1 MISSLM
7 DWLIPLKFKILVRVS
22 LSPWLG
28 FTKVDSWEIAS
39 AKCAGYES
47 PNVVEP
53 VAKKAGLL
61 REQIPSTPYID
72 SRCQQVA
79 TAMLHCLAEIG
90 FEKHRVLRVLDFGG
104 AGGDYYYHLRKI
116 APSIKIEWI
125 VIETPALVL
134 AMQFQEKGVDESINW
149 VDSVEGPTTYF
160 DVVLLSSVLQYI
172 EKPEKILEELAKRT
186 NFIIINRLP
195 LITKRKSIVAVQR
208 IYTSGK
214 RGSYPVH
221 FFNEE
226 DMIAT
231 LSEYG
236 TIGLRWFVPEDQ
248 PVVGWHAYPNQ
259 GLVLQISGRS

>member
-1 MISSLM
+1 M
-7 DWLIPLKFKILVRVS
+7 PPKFKTFVRVS

-28 FTKVDSWEIAS
+28 FKKVDSWEIAS
-39 AKCAGYES
+39 AKSVGYES
-47 PNVVEP
+47 PNVVLP

-61 REQIPSTPYID
+61 REQIRSTPYVD
-72 SRCQQVA
+72 SRCQQIA
-79 TAMLHCLAEIG
+79 TAMLHCLAELG

-104 AGGDYYYHLRKI
+104 AGGEYFYYFRKI
-116 APSIKIEWI
+116 APNIKIEWI
-125 VIETPALVL
+125 VLETPALVR
-134 AMQFQEKGVDESINW
+134 AMKDQENSADESISW
-149 VDSVEGPTTYF
+149 VDLIEEPLTYF

-172 EKPEKILEELAKRT
+172 EKPLNILEELAKRT

-195 LITKRKSIVAVQR
+195 LITKHKSIVAVQR
-208 IYTSGK
+208 TYTSGK
-214 RGSYPVH
+214 RGSHPAH

-236 TIGLRWFVPEDQ
+236 TISLRWFVPEDQ